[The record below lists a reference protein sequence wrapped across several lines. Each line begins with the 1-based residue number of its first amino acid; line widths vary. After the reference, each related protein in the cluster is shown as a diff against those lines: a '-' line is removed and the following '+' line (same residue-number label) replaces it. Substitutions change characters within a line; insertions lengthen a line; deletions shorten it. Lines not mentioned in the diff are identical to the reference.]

1 MSRDKFEIISPEKLF
16 SNELAEREVLAMY
29 YYQPSTPASLL
40 KADYFYNSTYRKI
53 YTCIDAI
60 QAEGALPTPSLIY
73 EYISQ
78 LPNYDRQGN
87 QIIKPTAQDI
97 ISLGDN
103 ISDSDASAAFGKN
116 ISILKEYAKKRKLK
130 DLGIKALEASTSAS
144 AIDVD
149 EALHNISLSADIL
162 ENSSIS
168 EFADDLTPLTEKE
181 VKEELCQ
188 GGGDLRTG
196 FLFESKDQEDSELLI
211 HDRAIT
217 FIAAPTSHGKST
229 MLENLALRI
238 LQYNINKKVLYLS
251 YEEDKGSV
259 LTSFLTIYCAK
270 NKALPSRWNIRST
283 IKNDLKGN
291 DKYVSRE
298 AKDDYESAK
307 ASFFNLLKDKAL
319 NIRYKDYDIDKLVS
333 YIKFMKSNNAC
344 DVVLIDY
351 MQLLSLSGSTRL
363 SRQEQLKEICL
374 KLKDLAVSEKYGL
387 PIILAAQFN
396 RQVVSPLDLI
406 STNIRE
412 AGDIEQIAN
421 TIVAM
426 WNCGFTNPSDKVRTA
441 SQLEAEYK
449 GLSEINKE
457 KIYAKIIKRRG
468 QEPNIKTMFDF
479 DGKTGLITGKDEPQA
494 STQKEDS
501 ENDSFF

>member
-1 MSRDKFEIISPEKLF
+1 
-16 SNELAEREVLAMY
+16 
-29 YYQPSTPASLL
+29 
-40 KADYFYNSTYRKI
+40 
-53 YTCIDAI
+53 
-60 QAEGALPTPSLIY
+60 
-73 EYISQ
+73 
-78 LPNYDRQGN
+78 
-87 QIIKPTAQDI
+87 
-97 ISLGDN
+97 
-103 ISDSDASAAFGKN
+103 
-116 ISILKEYAKKRKLK
+116 
-130 DLGIKALEASTSAS
+130 
-144 AIDVD
+144 
-149 EALHNISLSADIL
+149 
-162 ENSSIS
+162 
-168 EFADDLTPLTEKE
+168 
-181 VKEELCQ
+181 
-188 GGGDLRTG
+188 
-196 FLFESKDQEDSELLI
+196 
-211 HDRAIT
+211 
-217 FIAAPTSHGKST
+217 

-298 AKDDYESAK
+298 AKDNYESAK

-396 RQVVSPLDLI
+396 RQVVSPLDLV

-479 DGKTGLITGKDEPQA
+479 DGKTGLIIGKEETQA

>member
-1 MSRDKFEIISPEKLF
+1 MRCRIDRLY
-16 SNELAEREVLAMY
+16 A
-29 YYQPSTPASLL
+29 ASL
-40 KADYFYNSTYRKI
+40 
-53 YTCIDAI
+53 
-60 QAEGALPTPSLIY
+60 
-73 EYISQ
+73 
-78 LPNYDRQGN
+78 
-87 QIIKPTAQDI
+87 
-97 ISLGDN
+97 
-103 ISDSDASAAFGKN
+103 
-116 ISILKEYAKKRKLK
+116 
-130 DLGIKALEASTSAS
+130 
-144 AIDVD
+144 
-149 EALHNISLSADIL
+149 
-162 ENSSIS
+162 
-168 EFADDLTPLTEKE
+168 
-181 VKEELCQ
+181 
-188 GGGDLRTG
+188 
-196 FLFESKDQEDSELLI
+196 
-211 HDRAIT
+211 
-217 FIAAPTSHGKST
+217 
-229 MLENLALRI
+229 
-238 LQYNINKKVLYLS
+238 
-251 YEEDKGSV
+251 
-259 LTSFLTIYCAK
+259 
-270 NKALPSRWNIRST
+270 
-283 IKNDLKGN
+283 
-291 DKYVSRE
+291 
-298 AKDDYESAK
+298 
-307 ASFFNLLKDKAL
+307 
-319 NIRYKDYDIDKLVS
+319 
-333 YIKFMKSNNAC
+333 
-344 DVVLIDY
+344 
-351 MQLLSLSGSTRL
+351 LSGSTRL